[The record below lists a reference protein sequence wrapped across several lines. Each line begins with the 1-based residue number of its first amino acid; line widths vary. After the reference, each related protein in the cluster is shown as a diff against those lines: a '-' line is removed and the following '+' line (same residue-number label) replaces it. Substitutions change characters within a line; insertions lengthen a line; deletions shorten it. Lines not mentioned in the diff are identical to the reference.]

1 VGAGVIGM
9 ELSHVLARAGC
20 ERVVL
25 LELGPRALPQ
35 ADADAVAVLVEH
47 GRTLGIE
54 LRTGAQLRAVAR
66 EGERFAIE
74 LDGDRLVVDRVFH
87 GAGRVPRLGELD
99 LPAAGI
105 TADHGRVA
113 LTPDLR
119 CVEDPDVAVVGDA
132 APGLPQLSPLATSLG
147 RLVGRNLVEDR
158 RDAPDVA
165 AVPSCVYTIPGLAQV
180 GLSEAQARERG
191 LEITV
196 KRTEGMTGWISA
208 RTHHEACAFAK
219 VLIGADGQIV
229 GAHLLGHGAEETIHL
244 FAMAMR
250 HRISAAELAAGDA
263 AYPTF
268 SSDVKWLL

>member
-9 ELSHVLARAGC
+9 ELSHVLVRAGC

-25 LELGPRALPQ
+25 LELGPRALPM
-35 ADADAVAVLVEH
+35 ADADVVGALVEY

-54 LRTGAQLRAVAR
+54 LRAGVQVRAVAR
-66 EGERFAIE
+66 EGERLAVE
-74 LDGDRLVVDRVFH
+74 VDGDRIVVDRVFH
-87 GAGRVPRLGELD
+87 GAGRVPRLDGLELQ
-99 LPAAGI
+99 AAGI
-105 TADHGRVA
+105 TLDRGRVA
-113 LTPDLR
+113 LGPDLR
-119 CVEDPDVAVVGDA
+119 CTEDADVAIVGDA

-147 RLVGRNLVEDR
+147 RLAGRNLIEDR
-158 RDAPDVA
+158 RDAPDLA
-165 AVPSCVYTIPGLAQV
+165 AVPSCVFTIPTLAQV
-180 GLSEAQARERG
+180 GLTEGQAKERG
-191 LEITV
+191 VEVAVT
-196 KRTEGMTGWISA
+196 RTDGITGWISG

-219 VLIGADGQIV
+219 VLVGRDGQIV

-268 SSDVKWLL
+268 SSDVKWLI